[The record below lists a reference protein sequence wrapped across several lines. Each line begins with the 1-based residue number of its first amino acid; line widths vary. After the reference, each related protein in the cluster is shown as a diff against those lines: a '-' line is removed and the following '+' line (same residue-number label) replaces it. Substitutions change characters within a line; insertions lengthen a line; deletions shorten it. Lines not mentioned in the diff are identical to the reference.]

1 MFFQGLFSTP
11 LPYLVMAFVYM
22 IGLFPGALKSWT
34 GTDENELIA
43 SEINVEPTVVDAWDE
58 LAANELAVYA
68 DWCVA
73 KAQKTNEPTD
83 TNIVNYWERTNFQ
96 ILESVAVF
104 KTEYWTSIISR
115 PPPVA

>member
-43 SEINVEPTVVDAWDE
+43 SEINVEPTVVDVWDE
-58 LAANELAVYA
+58 LTANETAVYSN
-68 DWCVA
+68 WQMNVA
-73 KAQKTNEPTD
+73 AEPVEPICNEVSEYWKRTHYPTAQPET
-83 TNIVNYWERTNFQ
+83 
-96 ILESVAVF
+96 VF
-104 KTEYWTSIISR
+104 KIEWWASIVSR